1 MGVLAWRPGAGCLAP
16 LCMAGISLAAQ
27 APAEPPFAAEHS
39 AREIES
45 DMLYNFTKFVEW
57 PGSALGEGGVP
68 VVVGV
73 WGDDGLV
80 PVLEAALRNKTI
92 YGHPVVV
99 RRLDSGADPRS
110 CAVLFVGA
118 SDRKEIA
125 RIVQSVKRSPVLTIG
140 EVVQFSR
147 LGGVIAFIRDG
158 NRIRFEINLDAA
170 DRAGLQVSSKLLR
183 LAAVWRENPP
193 QARN

>member
-1 MGVLAWRPGAGCLAP
+1 MGILAARGAGRLAP

-27 APAEPPFAAEHS
+27 AALEPPLAAEHS
-39 AREIES
+39 EYEIES
-45 DMLYNFTKFVEW
+45 AMLYNFTKFVDW
-57 PGSALGEGGVP
+57 PGSALGAGGVP

-73 WGDDGLV
+73 WGDDGLF
-80 PVLEAALRNKTI
+80 PVLAVALRNKTV

-99 RRLDSGADPRS
+99 RRLDSSADPRS

-125 RIVQSVKRSPVLTIG
+125 RIVQSVRGSPVLTIG
-140 EVVQFSR
+140 ELVQFSR
-147 LGGVIAFIRDG
+147 LGGVLAFIRDG

-183 LAAVWRENPP
+183 LAAVWRDNPP
-193 QARN
+193 QTRN

>member
-1 MGVLAWRPGAGCLAP
+1 MGVLTWRRGAGCLAP
-16 LCMAGISLAAQ
+16 LLLAGISLAAETE
-27 APAEPPFAAEHS
+27 AESALAAAHS
-39 AREIES
+39 AYEIQS
-45 DMLYNFTKFVEW
+45 AMLYNFTKFVEW
-57 PGSALGEGGVP
+57 PGSALGESGAP

-80 PVLEAALRNKTI
+80 PVLEAALRNKTVD
-92 YGHPVVV
+92 GHPIVV
-99 RRLDSGADPRS
+99 RRLDSSTDPKS

-125 RIVQSVKRSPVLTIG
+125 RIVQSVGRWPVLTIG
-140 EVVQFSR
+140 ERVQFSR

-170 DRAGLQVSSKLLR
+170 ERAGLHVSSKLLR
-183 LAAVWRENPP
+183 LAAVWREAPP

>member
-1 MGVLAWRPGAGCLAP
+1 
-16 LCMAGISLAAQ
+16 
-27 APAEPPFAAEHS
+27 
-39 AREIES
+39 
-45 DMLYNFTKFVEW
+45 
-57 PGSALGEGGVP
+57 

-73 WGDDGLV
+73 WGDDGLF
-80 PVLEAALRNKTI
+80 PVLAVALRNKTV

-99 RRLDSGADPRS
+99 RRLDSSADPRS

-125 RIVQSVKRSPVLTIG
+125 RIVQSVRGSPVLTIG
-140 EVVQFSR
+140 ELVQFSR

-183 LAAVWRENPP
+183 LAAVWRDNPP
-193 QARN
+193 QTRN

>member
-1 MGVLAWRPGAGCLAP
+1 VGVLTRRNGAACLAP

-27 APAEPPFAAEHS
+27 AAAESPLAAEHS
-39 AREIES
+39 EYEIES
-45 DMLYNFTKFVEW
+45 AMLYNFTKFVEW
-57 PGSALGEGGVP
+57 PGGALGASGVP

-73 WGDDGLV
+73 LGDDGLF
-80 PVLEAALRNKTI
+80 PVLEAALRNKTV
-92 YGHPVVV
+92 YGHPIIV
-99 RRLDSGADPRS
+99 RRLDSSADAKI
-110 CAVLFVGA
+110 CTVLFVGA

-125 RIVQSVKRSPVLTIG
+125 RIVQSVGTSAVLTIG
-140 EVVQFSR
+140 GRAQFSR
-147 LGGVIAFIRDG
+147 LGGVVAFIREG